1 MGVKETPVSVPV
13 PVPAPVPTPVKEVVK
28 ESVKPSKRQRLTDDE
43 DVETD
48 ESYEDEEEMVVE
60 GKRSARTIN
69 ASMRKKMTVN
79 KDDMLLVTKNTRG
92 NHHVFINVT
101 RLQQLIRSEG
111 HKVEKDPFIVLLGR
125 LPATQFVTGA
135 MFDKAVSAS
144 LRVQGSKSQAREGSS
159 RRSSPL
165 AEDGSVEPSEKRV
178 KVKGVTSQEVK
189 GVSEAKESVASQ
201 EVKGVSE
208 AKESVASQGVK
219 GVSEAKESVASQG
232 VSVEGKSSSASQETK
247 ESSASQET
255 NNASLPQVKNEPAPS
270 TTDNA
275 HDTKAQ
281 TLSVKCKSP
290 TPPEPSETV
299 LVPVMFNAT
308 PKQAKV
314 PWVFLGSEAQ
324 PSIHTFA
331 DYVRFFPSLQPS
343 AAVPFIDHVTR
354 SNTVKF
360 TKKDASTVVR
370 GVGW

>member
-1 MGVKETPVSVPV
+1 MSVSAPVSV
-13 PVPAPVPTPVKEVVK
+13 PVKEVVK
-28 ESVKPSKRQRLTDDE
+28 EVVKPSKRQRLTDDE
-43 DVETD
+43 DVEAD
-48 ESYEDEEEMVVE
+48 ESYEDDEELVVE

-125 LPATQFVTGA
+125 LPASQFVTGA

-144 LRVQGSKSQAREGSS
+144 LRVQGSKSQAKEGSS
-159 RRSSPL
+159 KRSSPL

-178 KVKGVTSQEVK
+178 EVKGASEMKKGVVSQEVK
-189 GVSEAKESVASQ
+189 SVSETT
-201 EVKGVSE
+201 
-208 AKESVASQGVK
+208 
-219 GVSEAKESVASQG
+219 
-232 VSVEGKSSSASQETK
+232 SASQEMK
-247 ESSASQET
+247 SDPAQDV
-255 NNASLPQVKNEPAPS
+255 NNASTPHIKNEPATHS
-270 TTDNA
+270 
-275 HDTKAQ
+275 AQ
-281 TLSVKCKSP
+281 PLSVKRELP
-290 TPPEPSETV
+290 TPPEPDETV
-299 LVPVMFNAT
+299 LVPIMFNST
-308 PKQAKV
+308 PKLAKE
-314 PWVFLGSEAQ
+314 PWVFLGSDTQ

-343 AAVPFIDHVTR
+343 AAPPFIDHVAR

-370 GVGW
+370 GVG

>member
-1 MGVKETPVSVPV
+1 M
-13 PVPAPVPTPVKEVVK
+13 KEVVK
-28 ESVKPSKRQRLTDDE
+28 EVVKPSKRQRLTDDE
-43 DVETD
+43 DVEAD
-48 ESYEDEEEMVVE
+48 ESYEDDEELVVE

-125 LPATQFVTGA
+125 LPASQFVTGA

-144 LRVQGSKSQAREGSS
+144 LRVQGSKSQAKEGSS
-159 RRSSPL
+159 KRSSPL

-178 KVKGVTSQEVK
+178 EVKGASEMKKGVVSQEVK
-189 GVSEAKESVASQ
+189 SVASQ
-201 EVKGVSE
+201 EMKGASE
-208 AKESVASQGVK
+208 T
-219 GVSEAKESVASQG
+219 
-232 VSVEGKSSSASQETK
+232 SSASQEMN
-247 ESSASQET
+247 SDPSQDV
-255 NNASLPQVKNEPAPS
+255 NNASTPQVKNEPAP
-270 TTDNA
+270 NA
-275 HDTKAQ
+275 Q
-281 TLSVKCKSP
+281 PLSIKRELP
-290 TPPEPSETV
+290 TPPEPDETV
-299 LVPVMFNAT
+299 LVPVMFNST
-308 PKQAKV
+308 PKLAKE
-314 PWVFLGSEAQ
+314 PWVFLGSDTQ

-343 AAVPFIDHVTR
+343 AAPPFIDHVAR
-354 SNTVKF
+354 STTVKF